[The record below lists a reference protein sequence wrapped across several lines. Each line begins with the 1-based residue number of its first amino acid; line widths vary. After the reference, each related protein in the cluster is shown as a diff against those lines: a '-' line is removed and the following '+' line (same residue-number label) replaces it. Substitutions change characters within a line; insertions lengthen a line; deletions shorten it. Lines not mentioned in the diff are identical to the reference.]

1 MGKKF
6 FYNAMIVNEGT
17 CAMGSVLVY
26 DNIIVKIVYI
36 DEGAAAYN
44 DFVHEAQEQGA
55 EIIFC
60 QGMLLMPGV
69 IDDHVH
75 FRDPG
80 LTHKADMESE
90 SAAAAA
96 GGVTTFFDMPN
107 TKPQTVSIDD
117 LNEKFRH
124 AAECSHVNYSFFF
137 GATNS
142 NTEMLKQLD
151 KKKVCG
157 VKVFM
162 GSSTGNMLVDNYESL
177 KTIFKES
184 PLPIMTHCEDTEIID
199 ANMAE
204 YKSHHGEDPDVKFH
218 PEIRSVEACLKST
231 ELAVKLAK
239 ETGARLH
246 VAHITTADELEL
258 IPKSKA
264 ALNGNG
270 EDKFEN
276 ITAEACVSHLM
287 FNDADY
293 QTLGTRIKCNPAIK
307 GEEHQKALQKA
318 LFDGRIAVVGTDH
331 APHLLSEKEGG
342 CAKAVS
348 GMPMLQFSL
357 VSMLDLMTTLCNND
371 RQQAAIQT
379 TRLMCHNPASLFGIR
394 RRGYIRVGY
403 KADFVIVREAE
414 WTLKQGDI
422 ISKCG
427 WSPLEGRKFHHQ
439 VYATY
444 CNGNKVFDIKQG
456 VDRSC
461 IGEAVSF
468 DR

>member
-1 MGKKF
+1 MMEMNSK
-6 FYNAMIVNEGT
+6 MIWAAAIV
-17 CAMGSVLVY
+17 AILV
-26 DNIIVKIVYI
+26 VG
-36 DEGAAAYN
+36 GAAAVLAINNSDDDDVASSNNMVGRLTVFGNANN
-44 DFVHEAQEQGA
+44 DDYINSDDVD
-55 EIIFC
+55 EIKAILAGEKEPVYFSC
-60 QGMLLMPGV
+60 YKEYKGSVAKRSFADANADGTIDETDLQMVQDMVDRKEGMKIYFYDVDGV
-69 IDDHVH
+69 ISSCTY
-75 FRDPG
+75 P
-80 LTHKADMESE
+80 LTT
-90 SAAAAA
+90 AAV
-96 GGVTTFFDMPN
+96 GY
-107 TKPQTVSIDD
+107 KS
-117 LNEKFRH
+117 
-124 AAECSHVNYSFFF
+124 
-137 GATNS
+137 
-142 NTEMLKQLD
+142 
-151 KKKVCG
+151 
-157 VKVFM
+157 
-162 GSSTGNMLVDNYESL
+162 NYESL

-204 YKSHHGEDPDVKFH
+204 YKAHHGEDPDVKFH

-231 ELAVKLAK
+231 ELAVKLAR

-307 GEEHQKALQKA
+307 GEQHQKALQKA

>member
-1 MGKKF
+1 M
-6 FYNAMIVNEGT
+6 
-17 CAMGSVLVY
+17 
-26 DNIIVKIVYI
+26 
-36 DEGAAAYN
+36 
-44 DFVHEAQEQGA
+44 
-55 EIIFC
+55 
-60 QGMLLMPGV
+60 
-69 IDDHVH
+69 
-75 FRDPG
+75 
-80 LTHKADMESE
+80 
-90 SAAAAA
+90 
-96 GGVTTFFDMPN
+96 
-107 TKPQTVSIDD
+107 
-117 LNEKFRH
+117 
-124 AAECSHVNYSFFF
+124 
-137 GATNS
+137 
-142 NTEMLKQLD
+142 
-151 KKKVCG
+151 
-157 VKVFM
+157 
-162 GSSTGNMLVDNYESL
+162 
-177 KTIFKES
+177 
-184 PLPIMTHCEDTEIID
+184 
-199 ANMAE
+199 
-204 YKSHHGEDPDVKFH
+204 
-218 PEIRSVEACLKST
+218 
-231 ELAVKLAK
+231 KLAK

-307 GEEHQKALQKA
+307 GEQHQKALQKA